1 MKKKI
6 LATLLT
12 GLVLGT
18 SLVGCG
24 KTEGAEA
31 GKKLVVS

>member
-24 KTEGAEA
+24 KQKEQRQE
-31 GKKLVVS
+31 KN

>member
-24 KTEGAEA
+24 KTEGAET
-31 GKKLVVS
+31 GKN